1 MKQIKFKK
9 PDVKALVSKVKNIKK
24 ADVKEFAIN
33 QLKKLSKENIKAN
46 RQKKKE
52 RRERILEKRRN
63 GKIATFFRP
72 INAWIEK
79 YSLVFH
85 ALLSCVIYYIMEV
98 ISRHSF
104 GAAWNYM
111 IGTPIT
117 FLYNAFMIFVTFTFV
132 YLVRRRLF
140 TRIIISVLWLLL
152 GVCNGYMLM
161 KRVTPFNAQDLKVMG
176 DGISLISAY
185 FSGIELVLVIIGI
198 IAVFVW
204 LIAMWRRGNQFTGK
218 MRRPLAAVACVIWV
232 GIFSFTTDIALDNR
246 VVSNYFGNIAF
257 AYEDYGLPY
266 CFMAS
271 IFNTGISQPHNYS
284 EEMMMEITNDGE
296 MSTKAVANEDM
307 PNIIFVQLESF
318 FDPYE
323 VEFLELSADPIPY
336 FRNLASE
343 YSSGYFK
350 VPSIGAGTANT
361 EFEVITGMNMRFFG
375 PGEYPHK
382 TVLKEGPAE
391 SAAVALGNL
400 GYGTHALHNNGGNFY
415 SRAHVFNNLGFD
427 SYTSKEFMN
436 VLQVN
441 AQGWAKDNILTEHIL
456 NAMDT
461 TEGPDYV
468 MAIAVEGHG
477 SYPEDYVMENPVIE
491 VTNLEDEPGKK
502 NSWEYFVSLCYE
514 MDKFTQELIE
524 AVEDRDEPAVIV
536 FYGDHLPTLGLESED
551 VTSRYLYNTTYVIW
565 DNLGLEQKNQNLASY
580 QVAAEV
586 FEQLGIQAGTVFN
599 YHQERRKTSNYLL
612 DLEMIQYDLLY
623 GEQYAYKD
631 NEILDEAGHMQM
643 GTRDAEITGIVE
655 QLNGTYSIMGNYFTN
670 WSHIYINGE
679 KQTRKF
685 LNNTRIDLSRSQFEN
700 GDQVVVCQVGS
711 SDTIFRTSATY
722 EYMDGELTKVKEVLL
737 GPSWNVEPIVE
748 EFINEEDLP
757 EDALDEISDIVIE
770 DEAEVSED

>member
-9 PDVKALVSKVKNIKK
+9 PDVKAWVSKAKAIKK
-24 ADVKEFAIN
+24 SDVKEFASR
-33 QLKKLSKENIKAN
+33 QMKKLSKENIKAY
-46 RQKKKE
+46 RQEKKE
-52 RRERILEKRRN
+52 RRERILERRRN

-72 INAWIEK
+72 INKWIEK

-85 ALLSCVIYYIMEV
+85 AVLSCAIYFAMEA
-98 ISRHSF
+98 ISRHSL
-104 GAAWNYM
+104 GKAWSYM
-111 IGTPIT
+111 VGMPTT
-117 FLYNAFMIFVTFTFV
+117 FLYNAFMLFITFSLV

-161 KRVTPFNAQDLKVMG
+161 KRVTPFNAQDLTVMG

-185 FSGIELVLVIIGI
+185 FSGIELVLVVIGI
-198 IAVFVW
+198 FAVLVW
-204 LIAMWRRGNQFTGK
+204 LIAMWRRGNQYTGK
-218 MRRPLAAVACVIWV
+218 MRRPLMAIACVVWF
-232 GIFSFTTDIALDNR
+232 GLFSVATDSALDNR
-246 VVSNYFGNIAF
+246 IISNYFGNIAF

-271 IFNTGISQPHNYS
+271 IFNTGISEPHNYS
-284 EEMMMEITNDGE
+284 EEIMMEITNNGA
-296 MSTKAVANEDM
+296 MSIEAVANEDM

-323 VEFLELSADPIPY
+323 VGFLELSADPIPY

-361 EFEVITGMNMRFFG
+361 EFEVISGMNMRFFG

-382 TVLKEGPAE
+382 TILKEGPAE
-391 SAAVALGNL
+391 SAAVALSNL

-415 SRAHVFNNLGFD
+415 SRAIVFNNLGFD

-477 SYPEDYVMENPVIE
+477 SYPEDYVMENPTIE
-491 VTNLEDEPGKK
+491 VTNLQDQPGKK
-502 NSWEYFVSLCYE
+502 NSWEYFVNLCYE

-524 AVEDRDEPAVIV
+524 AVEARNEPAVIV

-565 DNLGLEQKNQNLASY
+565 DNLELEQKNQNLASY
-580 QVAAEV
+580 QVTAEV
-586 FEQLGIQAGTVFN
+586 FEQLGIKAGTVFN
-599 YHQERRKTSNYLL
+599 YHQERRKTTNYLV

-623 GEQYAYKD
+623 GQQYAYKD

-643 GTRDAEITGIVE
+643 GTRDVDITGIVE

-679 KQTRKF
+679 KQTRRF
-685 LNNTRIDLSRSQFEN
+685 LNNTRIDLTKSSFKN

-722 EYMDGELTKVKEVLL
+722 EYMDGELLKIQEPIM
-737 GPSWNVEPIVE
+737 GISWNVPPVIE
-748 EFINEEDLP
+748 E
-757 EDALDEISDIVIE
+757 EISEIE
-770 DEAEVSED
+770 VELDDLKADTENESETIQE